1 MDSPVHLSLTGI
13 DLLIGGFQ
21 ILQDISFCARRGE
34 LLALIGPNGAGK
46 TSLLN
51 CVNGIYHP
59 TRGEILFEGRD
70 LVGMKPHMVAQLG
83 VTRTFQHAELFRHM
97 TVIDNLL
104 VGRQTRMNTGLL
116 SNGVFWRRTIREEVA
131 HREAVE
137 EIIEF
142 LELERYRE
150 ADASGLPYGIQ
161 KIVGLGRAL
170 AMEPKILLL
179 DEPSAGMNRQEKE
192 DLARFILRIKYEI
205 GITMIWV
212 EHDMQLVGDLAD
224 RIVVLNFGTKI
235 AEGEP
240 KEVFQNQAVVD
251 AYLGTRVS
259 RHPGAGEI
267 RESHPGVKAAEGE
280 NP

>member
-1 MDSPVHLSLTGI
+1 MSNNTGGPEGGMDKSVNLSMSGI
-13 DLLIGGFQ
+13 ELLIGGFR
-21 ILQDISFCARRGE
+21 ILQDISMQAYKGD

-51 CVNGIYHP
+51 CINGIYHP
-59 TRGEILFEGRD
+59 GRGQILFEGRD
-70 LVGMKPHMVAQLG
+70 LVGIKPHAVARMG
-83 VTRTFQHAELFRHM
+83 ITRTFQHAELFRHM
-97 TVIDNLL
+97 TVLQNLL
-104 VGRQTRMNTGLL
+104 VGRQIKMDAGLL
-116 SNGVFWRRTIREEVA
+116 ANGIFWGKSLKEELK

-137 EIIEF
+137 EVIEF
-142 LELERYRE
+142 LELEKYRKTE
-150 ADASGLPYGIQ
+150 ASGLPYGIQ

-240 KEVFQNQAVVD
+240 DRVLNNSAVVD
-251 AYLGTRVS
+251 AYLGTGAS
-259 RHPGAGEI
+259 R
-267 RESHPGVKAAEGE
+267 
-280 NP
+280 

>member
-1 MDSPVHLSLTGI
+1 MDRPVHLSLSDI
-13 DLLIGGFQ
+13 DLFIGGFQ
-21 ILQDISFCARRGE
+21 ILQGISVQAYKGE

-51 CVNGIYHP
+51 CINGIYHP
-59 TRGEILFEGRD
+59 SKGRILFED
-70 LVGMKPHMVAQLG
+70 LDLIGCKPHSVAQMG
-83 VTRTFQHAELFRHM
+83 ITRTFQHAELFRHM
-97 TVIDNLL
+97 TVLGNLL
-104 VGRQTRMNTGLL
+104 VGRQAKMHKGLL
-116 SNGVFWRRTIREEVA
+116 SNGIFWGKTIKEELA

-142 LELERYRE
+142 LELERYRKS
-150 ADASGLPYGIQ
+150 DASGLPYGIQ

-224 RIVVLNFGTKI
+224 RVVVLNFGTKI
-235 AEGEP
+235 AEGSWHE
-240 KEVFQNQAVVD
+240 VVD
-251 AYLGTRVS
+251 DPQVVQAYIGTRD
-259 RHPGAGEI
+259 
-267 RESHPGVKAAEGE
+267 AER
-280 NP
+280 

>member
-1 MDSPVHLSLTGI
+1 MSNNTDEPGGGMDRAIYLNLENI
-13 DLLIGGFQ
+13 DLSIGGFQ
-21 ILQDISFCARRGE
+21 ILNDISFRAYRGN

-51 CVNGIYHP
+51 CINGIYQCDKG
-59 TRGEILFEGRD
+59 RILFEGQD
-70 LVGMKPHMVAQLG
+70 LAGLKPHRVARIG
-83 VTRTFQHAELFRHM
+83 ITRTFQHAELFRHM
-97 TVIDNLL
+97 NVLDNLL
-104 VGRQTRMNTGLL
+104 VGRQIKMTGGVI
-116 SNGVFWRRTIREEVA
+116 SNGLFWGKTLREEVV
-131 HREAVE
+131 HREVVE

-142 LELERYRE
+142 LELEKYRKS
-150 ADASGLPYGIQ
+150 DASSLPYGIQ

-235 AEGEP
+235 AEGEAD
-240 KEVFQNQAVVD
+240 AVLNDSRVIQ
-251 AYLGTRVS
+251 AYLGT
-259 RHPGAGEI
+259 
-267 RESHPGVKAAEGE
+267 KASM
-280 NP
+280 